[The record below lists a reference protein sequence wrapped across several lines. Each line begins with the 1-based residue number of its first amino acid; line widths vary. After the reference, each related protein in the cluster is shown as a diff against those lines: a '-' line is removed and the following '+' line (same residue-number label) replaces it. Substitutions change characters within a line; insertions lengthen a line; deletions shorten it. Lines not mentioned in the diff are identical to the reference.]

1 MTQYLLLNAFSRT
14 KGTETGAGRYA
25 HIDFAANLETVMA
38 TSKRQTGTRH
48 RSTSQG
54 AELAQSLRDAG
65 STVSENLRSVGVNTD
80 EMAEIPERRVTELQE
95 MLMDE
100 IRARP
105 LRALGWAAAAGLVVG
120 LWAAK

>member
-1 MTQYLLLNAFSRT
+1 
-14 KGTETGAGRYA
+14 
-25 HIDFAANLETVMA
+25 MA
-38 TSKRQTGTRH
+38 TSKRQTGTRP

-54 AELAQSLRDAG
+54 AELAQTLRDAG
-65 STVSENLRSVGVNTD
+65 STVSDNLRSVGVNTD
-80 EMAEIPERRVTELQE
+80 EMAEIAERRVTELQE

-105 LRALGWAAAAGLVVG
+105 LRALGWAAAAGLLVG

>member
-1 MTQYLLLNAFSRT
+1 
-14 KGTETGAGRYA
+14 
-25 HIDFAANLETVMA
+25 MA
-38 TSKRQTGTRH
+38 TSKRQTGTRT

-80 EMAEIPERRVTELQE
+80 EMAEITERRVTELQE

-105 LRALGWAAAAGLVVG
+105 LRALGWAAAAGLLVG

>member
-1 MTQYLLLNAFSRT
+1 
-14 KGTETGAGRYA
+14 
-25 HIDFAANLETVMA
+25 MA
-38 TSKRQTGTRH
+38 TSKRQTGTRP

-54 AELAQSLRDAG
+54 AELAQTLRDAG
-65 STVSENLRSVGVNTD
+65 STVSDNLRSVGVNTD
-80 EMAEIPERRVTELQE
+80 EMVEIAERRVTELQE

-105 LRALGWAAAAGLVVG
+105 LRALGWAAAAGLLVG

>member
-1 MTQYLLLNAFSRT
+1 
-14 KGTETGAGRYA
+14 
-25 HIDFAANLETVMA
+25 MA
-38 TSKRQTGTRH
+38 TSKRQTGSRP
-48 RSTSQG
+48 RSASQG
-54 AELAQSLRDAG
+54 AEMAQSLRDAG

-80 EMAEIPERRVTELQE
+80 EMAEIAERRVTELQE

-105 LRALGWAAAAGLVVG
+105 LRALGWAAAAGLLVG